1 MRTRRVFLNR
11 LDPAQEPT
19 DAVVVIDVLRSFTT
33 AAYAFAAGVSSIYPV
48 ETIAGAFRLLR
59 LLPDA
64 ATTGAI
70 GGGDPIPGFDFGN
83 SPLALQGADL
93 TGRPLIQTTAAGVR
107 GLSRFR
113 HARSLFAGSL
123 VLGRA
128 TAKALLELQPEE
140 VCFVITGEWVDRDG
154 DEDIACADYL
164 DALLHGEDPDP
175 ELYAKRVRNSDFG
188 RRFQADSNPNLP
200 IGDLALCAQPDRF
213 DFALLALHTDGHL
226 QLKRSRAA
234 QGNSSPNRSE
244 LRNGLKLQE
253 NDRIG
258 GVRA

>member
-1 MRTRRVFLNR
+1 LIRRKSPL
-11 LDPAQEPT
+11 

-33 AAYAFAAGVSSIYPV
+33 AAYAFAAGVSTIYPV

-59 LLPDA
+59 RLPDA

-70 GGGDPIPGFDFGN
+70 GGGDPIPWVRFRQFAIG
-83 SPLALQGADL
+83 PAERHLV
-93 TGRPLIQTTAAGVR
+93 GRPLIQTTAAGVR

-175 ELYAKRVRNSDFG
+175 GTVCQTR
-188 RRFQADSNPNLP
+188 
-200 IGDLALCAQPDRF
+200 
-213 DFALLALHTDGHL
+213 T
-226 QLKRSRAA
+226 QLGFRSPLSGPA
-234 QGNSSPNRSE
+234 
-244 LRNGLKLQE
+244 
-253 NDRIG
+253 
-258 GVRA
+258 